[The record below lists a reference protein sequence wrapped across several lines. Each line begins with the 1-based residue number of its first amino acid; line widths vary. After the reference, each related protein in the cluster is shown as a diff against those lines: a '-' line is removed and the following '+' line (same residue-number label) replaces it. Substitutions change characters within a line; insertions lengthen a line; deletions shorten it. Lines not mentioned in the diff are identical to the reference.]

1 MVECK
6 LTKGAAK
13 PLSYFGERLDV
24 AQRFLVTLD
33 EGHHYLDR
41 KTGVLVVPA
50 RRFLMGLV

>member
-6 LTKGAAK
+6 LSKGGAK
-13 PLSYFGERLDV
+13 PLSYFGERLNV

-41 KTGVLVVPA
+41 KDGVQVVPA
-50 RRFLMGLV
+50 QRFLMGLV